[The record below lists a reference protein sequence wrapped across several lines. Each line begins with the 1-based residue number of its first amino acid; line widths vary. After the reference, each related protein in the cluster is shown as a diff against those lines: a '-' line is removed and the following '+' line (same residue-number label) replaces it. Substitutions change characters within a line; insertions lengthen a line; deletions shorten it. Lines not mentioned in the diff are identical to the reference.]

1 MKGRIL
7 AAALLIALLSPGVTP
22 ARQTKE
28 EGNEEKRN
36 ERHGWLGV
44 SIQDVTP
51 RAAREMDLKV
61 KSGALVNGVTE
72 ESPAEDSGIKEHDV
86 IVEFNGKTVDE
97 SDDLLSAVRSA
108 SPGDKASVT
117 FYRGQEKKTVQVTLG
132 KAPRRDF
139 AFSFRGPGH
148 INIPHP
154 APMPRIH
161 IFRSEGVLGLS
172 LTDLNRQLGEYF
184 QAPNGRGVLV
194 QEVKKESP
202 GEKAGFKAGDVIL
215 RAGKED
221 VETTEDIMEA
231 MEGLKKGEK
240 IEFGILRKGARTTLT
255 AESEGP
261 ERERWNGFR
270 SFEFNN
276 DMGMEPN
283 ILKRDMEKLKEE
295 LRSIGTR
302 IRSEMQ
308 EISRKLRGVTS

>member
-1 MKGRIL
+1 MKRGII
-7 AAALLIALLSPGVTP
+7 AAALLVTLAAPGDAP
-22 ARQTKE
+22 ARQSKGEGKE
-28 EGNEEKRN
+28 DTRTEK
-36 ERHGWLGV
+36 HGWLGV

-51 RAAREMDLKV
+51 RIAREMDLHV
-61 KSGALVNGVTE
+61 KSGALVNDVTE
-72 ESPAEDSGIKEHDV
+72 ESPAEESGIKEHDV

-97 SDDLLSAVRSA
+97 ADDLLSAVRSA
-108 SPGDKASVT
+108 APGDKAGVT

-132 KAPRRDF
+132 KAPRRDY

-148 INIPHP
+148 IRIPHP
-154 APMPRIH
+154 PPMPRIH

-194 QEVKKESP
+194 QEVKKESA
-202 GEKAGFKAGDVIL
+202 GEKAGFKAGDVIV

-231 MEGLKKGEK
+231 MDGLKKGEK
-240 IEFGILRKGARTTLT
+240 IEFGILRKGTQSTIT

-261 ERERWNGFR
+261 QRERWDGFR

-283 ILKRDMEKLKEE
+283 TLKRNMEKLKEE

-302 IRSEMQ
+302 IKSEMQ
-308 EISRKLRGVTS
+308 ELSRKLRSVKS